1 MKKTKTVLGKGLN
14 SMLGGEGLGILETEP
29 VRRGEASNTIAIL
42 PLERLQPNAE
52 QPRRHFDEAALDELA
67 ASIRHLGLIQP
78 ITVQPAE
85 SGHYTIISGERRY
98 RAAQRAGLAQVPVYI
113 RETKGSELLEL
124 ALVEN
129 IQREDLNAIEV
140 ALAYQALAEQTGATH
155 EAIAERVGKTRSSI
169 SNYLRLL
176 RLPAEIQLGLS
187 QRLLEMGHARAL
199 LQVEDPERQMELY
212 QLCISEGLS
221 VREVEEMARAIK
233 SGGGEDPIT
242 PNPSAEPK
250 ATPRPTEYK
259 ALEQHLASVLG
270 TRVNLK
276 CNPKGKGSISIP
288 FRSEEELERLL
299 GLLQRIQN
307 A

>member
-1 MKKTKTVLGKGLN
+1 MKKTKNVLGKGLN
-14 SMLGGEGLGILETEP
+14 SMLGGEGLGILDAQPATI
-29 VRRGEASNTIAIL
+29 GEASDTIAML
-42 PLERLQPNAE
+42 PLECLQPNGE
-52 QPRRHFDEAALDELA
+52 QPRRHFDEATLDELA
-67 ASIRHLGLIQP
+67 ASIRHLGVIQP
-78 ITVQPAE
+78 ITVQPATA
-85 SGHYTIISGERRY
+85 GRYTIISGERRY
-98 RAAQRAGLAQVPVYI
+98 RAAQRAGIQAVPVYI

-140 ALAYQALAEQTGATH
+140 ALAYQALVEHTGATH
-155 EAIAERVGKTRSSI
+155 EAVAQRVGKTRSNV

-221 VREVEEMARAIK
+221 VREVEELARAIK
-233 SGGGEDPIT
+233 EGG
-242 PNPSAEPK
+242 AEEPAKQPASTDTK
-250 ATPRPTEYK
+250 AAPRPTEYK

-270 TRVNLK
+270 TRVSLR

-299 GLLQRIQN
+299 ALLQRIQN
-307 A
+307 N